1 MRKNFLYFLLIL
13 TVIFWGTSFGAVK
26 IGIGNLSPV
35 QFLFLRTLFATII
48 FSIILFKTPKNKRKV
63 SKKDIPYIMYLG
75 FMGIGGYFIVQYTAL
90 EYTTTVNAS
99 LLVGLAPI
107 IVAIYSCLFLKEK
120 LELVRI
126 MGIAMC
132 FAGIILI
139 ITKGNVSNLSFGKTM
154 FGDML
159 MLLNA
164 VMLAIFSIGAKKI
177 LKKYDPFIVVA
188 YMNIFALIM
197 LAPFAFT
204 SNFLSSDSLLS
215 KFNDID
221 MKAILAALYLGATC
235 TVLGYYS
242 WYSAIKEF
250 GPSRTSVFNY
260 INPLVASI
268 VSFMLFDEGIN
279 VCTILGGISIIGG
292 VALNNVQNILHKKEK
307 FKQKVVR

>member
-1 MRKNFLYFLLIL
+1 MRKRLLYFLLTL
-13 TVIFWGTSFGAVK
+13 TVIFWGTSFAAVK
-26 IGIGNLSPV
+26 IGIGNLDPV
-35 QFLFLRTLFATII
+35 QFLFLRTMFATII
-48 FSIILFKTPKNKRKV
+48 FSVILFKTPKEKRKIDG
-63 SKKDIPYIMYLG
+63 KDIPYIIYLG
-75 FMGIGGYFIVQYTAL
+75 FMGISGYFIVQYTAL

-107 IVAIYSCLFLKEK
+107 IVAIYSCLFMKEK

-126 MGIAMC
+126 IGIAMC
-132 FAGIILI
+132 FIGIILI
-139 ITKGNVSNLSFGKTM
+139 ITKGNISNLSFGKTI

-164 VMLAIFSIGAKKI
+164 VMLAIFSIGAKRI

-204 SNFLSSDSLLS
+204 SNFLSSASFLS
-215 KFNDID
+215 KLDDINI
-221 MKAILAALYLGATC
+221 KIILSSLYLGATC

-268 VSFMLFDEGIN
+268 VSFILFDEGIN
-279 VCTILGGISIIGG
+279 VYTILGGISIIGG
-292 VALNNVQNILHKKEK
+292 VALNNMKNILLNKGRCKDNM
-307 FKQKVVR
+307 